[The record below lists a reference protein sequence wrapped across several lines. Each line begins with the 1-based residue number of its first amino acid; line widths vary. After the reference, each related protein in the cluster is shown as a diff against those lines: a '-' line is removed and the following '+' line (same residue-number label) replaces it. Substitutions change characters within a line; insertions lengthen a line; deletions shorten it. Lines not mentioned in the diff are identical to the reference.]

1 MRNKLWSIKSL
12 YFFIGFIIV
21 GLICVQFYWIIS
33 SINLQNLALERR
45 LKEDI
50 AKVVKQVEDEA
61 YCFGLNSKAYI
72 KKGEGVYIVKQKWEN
87 GKFVGPEKGGYLD
100 TLDLFNVFYFNKDTV
115 FEHDRSLSFD
125 RYPATVDVSLKF
137 SFIGMNPRIKRTDT
151 SSYTISNLT
160 EQNFRDKLANKFR
173 IDEAID
179 IVLMDTL
186 IKNVLKKN
194 KLDTAYEAAIRKE
207 GSKGFEYIR
216 NGSHIANLTNS
227 NIKAS
232 FLTDNRFNRPYELL
246 VYVPDSY
253 ISVVKSMSLMMLSS
267 IIIIL
272 VLIFAFTYFVKTILN
287 QKKLSEMKNAFI
299 NNITHEFRTPIT
311 NINLAI
317 ENWKVTG
324 SNTEFYLRIIADENR
339 HIERNV
345 EQILQLAT
353 LEHTNGNCRCTRLN
367 VHSLINDTV
376 AAFDMQLKNVQG
388 KVSLHLNAT
397 EPHIQANTEQIM
409 NLLYN
414 LLDNAIKY
422 SGNTPNIVIST
433 NNTASHFVLQ
443 VEDDGVGISSE
454 SQKYIFDR
462 FYRADTGDR
471 HDVKGFGLGLSY
483 VKYIVDTHGG
493 EINVKSKPGK
503 GTKFTIYFP
512 YSKTSS
518 K

>member
-1 MRNKLWSIKSL
+1 MRNKLWNIQSL
-12 YFFIGFIIV
+12 YFLIGFIIV

-33 SINLQNLALERR
+33 SINLQNIALERR

-87 GKFVGPEKGGYLD
+87 GKFVGPENGGYLD
-100 TLDLFNVFYFNKDTV
+100 TLDLFNVFYFNKDTI

-125 RYPATVDVSLKF
+125 TYPATLDVSMKF
-137 SFIGMNPRIKRTDT
+137 SFVGMNPRIKRTDT

-160 EQNFRDKLANKFR
+160 DQNFRDKLANKFR

-194 KLDTAYEAAIRKE
+194 KLDTSYEAAIRKE
-207 GSKGFEYIR
+207 GSRGFEYIKE
-216 NGSHIANLTNS
+216 GSNVERLTRS
-227 NIKAS
+227 NINAV
-232 FLTDNRFNRPYELL
+232 FLTDNRFNKPYELL
-246 VYVPDSY
+246 LYVPDSY
-253 ISVVKSMSLMMLSS
+253 ISVVKSMSLIMFSS
-267 IIIIL
+267 VIIIL
-272 VLIFAFTYFVKTILN
+272 ALIFAFAYFVKTILN

-317 ENWKVTG
+317 ENWKD
-324 SNTEFYLRIIADENR
+324 SKENTDFYLKIIEDENM

-353 LEHTNGNCRCTRLN
+353 LEHTKGNNSCARVN
-367 VHSLINDTV
+367 IHNLINETIV
-376 AAFDMQLKNVQG
+376 AFDMQIKNVRG
-388 KVSLHLNAT
+388 TIGLHLNAT
-397 EPHIQANTEQIM
+397 EPHIHANRGQVM

-414 LLDNAIKY
+414 LVDNAIKY
-422 SGNTPNIVIST
+422 SGKAPNIAIST
-433 NNTASHFVLQ
+433 YNTQNHFVLQ
-443 VEDDGVGISSE
+443 IEDDGIGISAE
-454 SQKYIFDR
+454 SQKHIFDR

-493 EINVKSKPGK
+493 EIHVKSKQGK

-512 YSKTSS
+512 NNKTLM